1 MEYLISSELFAKVLF
16 CFSFRHVVDPPPVA
30 DSSDEENTE
39 LSKKKSASAKTD
51 KSRVVD
57 IPESLRFDPK
67 SMENKPK
74 GLVDSLTKY
83 FTPGKSM
90 LAFV

>member
-1 MEYLISSELFAKVLF
+1 M
-16 CFSFRHVVDPPPVA
+16 A

-39 LSKKKSASAKTD
+39 LSKKKSVSIKNDKT
-51 KSRVVD
+51 RVVD

-83 FTPGKSM
+83 FTPGKCL
-90 LAFV
+90 LAFVHRKNLLCKRLRPVI

>member
-1 MEYLISSELFAKVLF
+1 
-16 CFSFRHVVDPPPVA
+16 VVDLPQPA
-30 DSSDEENTE
+30 LTATDTTDDEASE
-39 LSKKKSASAKTD
+39 SIKKKSQPPQKHE
-51 KSRVVD
+51 KNRVLE

-83 FTPGKSM
+83 FTPGKNK
-90 LAFV
+90 LDFVYCF

>member
-1 MEYLISSELFAKVLF
+1 MVDLPQPALAATDTTDDEASE
-16 CFSFRHVVDPPPVA
+16 SI
-30 DSSDEENTE
+30 
-39 LSKKKSASAKTD
+39 KKKSLPPQKPE
-51 KSRVVD
+51 KNRVLE

-83 FTPGKSM
+83 FTPGKNK
-90 LAFV
+90 LDFVYCF